1 MQYKKYNDYELVYM
15 VRENELSKDL
25 LYRKYQPLLRKISEE
40 FYRQYK
46 YYGCDYEDFLQEA
59 NIAFE
64 KAIINFDDSKESL
77 FYSFVDLCVK
87 RRLISFSRNISN
99 SKKNISAH
107 YYIDINETIEKTH
120 ANEIE
125 ELRAGQ
131 ESAKELFDRTTSAF
145 MAAIDDKN
153 EYTRGH
159 SKRVAEYARRI
170 AILSGK
176 NDEECQEIYYSALV
190 HDVGKLGLPDTV
202 LEKGE
207 EITEAEHELVKQK
220 TVIGDQI
227 LSSITDFPYLRDAAH
242 YSHERYD
249 GTGYPEG
256 LKGEEIPEAARIV
269 AVASAYDTMTTAN
282 SKRDPMPDQVIRE
295 KFIRESGKKFD
306 PRFAGMIIRMIDAD
320 SNFQIVSGNKPEKL
334 LLKDEYFFDEYKKNI
349 TPGIVITHNVEQI
362 SFRTRPHEK
371 KEGEFFETSLILF
384 DSYDGRVHENAE
396 SVTTFRYMEY
406 GEIWLSGNYVCTS
419 ARKMDVKITD
429 KEPAEGEH
437 VHLIR
442 HDDQYTVTLGRYRDH
457 LQMKI
462 ENDLKVM
469 DIIVALPDNSRWAYV
484 AFSGE
489 HAHIDGL
496 KVIKTGAWSGGP
508 GCHGGCGVE
517 LYVKDGKLLKVEG
530 DESHPFLNG
539 RLCPRALAL
548 TQYAYHPN
556 RLQYPLHRVGARGEN
571 KWGRISWDEALDEI
585 EYNFNKIK
593 KEDGPE
599 SMIFGQGTGQ

>member
-1 MQYKKYNDYELVYM
+1 ML
-15 VRENELSKDL
+15 
-25 LYRKYQPLLRKISEE
+25 
-40 FYRQYK
+40 
-46 YYGCDYEDFLQEA
+46 
-59 NIAFE
+59 
-64 KAIINFDDSKESL
+64 
-77 FYSFVDLCVK
+77 
-87 RRLISFSRNISN
+87 
-99 SKKNISAH
+99 
-107 YYIDINETIEKTH
+107 
-120 ANEIE
+120 
-125 ELRAGQ
+125 
-131 ESAKELFDRTTSAF
+131 
-145 MAAIDDKN
+145 
-153 EYTRGH
+153 
-159 SKRVAEYARRI
+159 
-170 AILSGK
+170 
-176 NDEECQEIYYSALV
+176 
-190 HDVGKLGLPDTV
+190 
-202 LEKGE
+202 
-207 EITEAEHELVKQK
+207 
-220 TVIGDQI
+220 
-227 LSSITDFPYLRDAAH
+227 
-242 YSHERYD
+242 
-249 GTGYPEG
+249 
-256 LKGEEIPEAARIV
+256 ARIV

-496 KVIKTGAWSGGP
+496 KVIKTGDMYGEGDIRRIAKEIDFTDRLESDLPNIQIDSTRSASTEGVLITDGMRLAFHTMSLPSANLIWHCPYIVLYHSDDGKMNGPSYREYALIKLNGESTGGE
-508 GCHGGCGVE
+508 GYCENSMNLDQDDFKGWDEWEKVNKRGLECLINFRRFGNRIITTTKNVGIE
-517 LYVKDGKLLKVEG
+517 IENLTVIKDGQSDIYVSLTG
-530 DESHPFLNG
+530 DQ
-539 RLCPRALAL
+539 CAL
-548 TQYAYHPN
+548 TDI
-556 RLQYPLHRVGARGEN
+556 RV
-571 KWGRISWDEALDEI
+571 
-585 EYNFNKIK
+585 
-593 KEDGPE
+593 
-599 SMIFGQGTGQ
+599 M